1 MITETSLSIPLCGI
15 QGFVPDPPRVW
26 TRYNGND
33 CPNCASNYGYEAC
46 ANAAPPYST
55 YALDQRRKAEILK
68 YKTNG
73 AQMSKAQQYSMAS
86 RNALT
91 RKKSWATQTQTYT
104 NPNVDNLPET
114 QIPID
119 GVLRTVS
126 LQCSNQPAIR
136 CSLTSGSD
144 VPGPVIQLCFN
155 PQIPLYNYKMQV
167 TYPSGGTKWPMNSKI
182 IK

>member
-1 MITETSLSIPLCGI
+1 MAQIGNQSTSACG
-15 QGFVPDPPRVW
+15 GVGYVPVPPRVW
-26 TRYNGND
+26 TRLNGSD

-46 ANAAPPYST
+46 ANAVPPYST
-55 YALDQRRKAEILK
+55 YELDQRRKAEILRHK
-68 YKTNG
+68 NNS
-73 AQMSKAQQYSMAS
+73 AQMSKAQHYSMAS

-91 RKKSWATQTQTYT
+91 RKKSWA
-104 NPNVDNLPET
+104 NLPET

-126 LQCSNQPAIR
+126 LQCRNQPAIR

-167 TYPSGGTKWPMNSKI
+167 TYPSGGTKWPINSKI